1 MSTRTRLE
9 TPASAAAPA
18 AAPSLAPA
26 PAVPAAAASRPAQRG
41 GLATVRSVA
50 RNAFREAIRDR
61 VLFSL
66 VFFAVLMVGAAVLF
80 AQMSFGISAGS
91 LINFSLAAITVLG
104 VILAVFLGNQLVSK
118 EIERR
123 TLYTL
128 LAHPVRR
135 THFLLGKFAGLAATV
150 AVNCGLMG
158 VALLLALAYVL
169 PAHWAAGEAAVIAA
183 LYLILLALGV
193 LTAIALLFSCFAS
206 PVMAALFSL
215 ALFIIGNFDASLRQ
229 LGHTAHSR
237 LGGQI
242 AVAVA
247 AVLPNFGAFN
257 IATAAAHFQPI
268 AWRLIGLD
276 TLYAVVYA
284 AVALVIA
291 SAIFANRD
299 LK

>member
-1 MSTRTRLE
+1 MNAT
-9 TPASAAAPA
+9 AA
-18 AAPSLAPA
+18 
-26 PAVPAAAASRPAQRG
+26 
-41 GLATVRSVA
+41 VA

-80 AQMSFGISAGS
+80 SQMSFGISAES
-91 LINFSLAAITVLG
+91 LVNFSLAAITALG

-135 THFLLGKFAGLAATV
+135 SEFLLGKFAGLAATV

-169 PAHWAAGEAAVIAA
+169 PGHWAAGEAAVIAA
-183 LYLILLALGV
+183 LYLILLALAV
-193 LTAIALLFSCFAS
+193 LTALALLFSCFAS

-215 ALFIIGNFDASLRQ
+215 ALFVIGNFDQNLRQ
-229 LGHTAHSR
+229 LGRTAHSW
-237 LGGQI
+237 LGGHAAI
-242 AVAVA
+242 AVA

-257 IATAAAHFQPI
+257 VAAAAAHFQTI

-276 TLYAVVYA
+276 TAYA
-284 AVALVIA
+284 AIYSAAALVIA
-291 SAIFANRD
+291 GAIFAHRD

>member
-1 MSTRTRLE
+1 M
-9 TPASAAAPA
+9 TPPTLPTDATVGAAANAAEAGARPPA
-18 AAPSLAPA
+18 ADGGRSGTWQ
-26 PAVPAAAASRPAQRG
+26 AVAA
-41 GLATVRSVA
+41 VA

-80 AQMSFGISAGS
+80 SQMSFGISAAS
-91 LINFSLAAITVLG
+91 LVNFSLAAITVLG

-158 VALLLALAYVL
+158 VALLLALAYIL
-169 PAHWAAGEAAVIAA
+169 PGHWAPGEAAVVAA
-183 LYLILLALGV
+183 VYLILLALGV

-215 ALFIIGNFDASLRQ
+215 ALFIIGNFDASLRA
-229 LGHTAHSR
+229 LGHTAHNR
-237 LGGQI
+237 WGGHV
-242 AVAVA
+242 AVALA
-247 AVLPNFGAFN
+247 AVLPNFGIFN
-257 IATAAAHFQPI
+257 IATAAAHFEPI

-276 TLYAVVYA
+276 TLYAVVYS

-291 SAIFANRD
+291 GAIFAHRD